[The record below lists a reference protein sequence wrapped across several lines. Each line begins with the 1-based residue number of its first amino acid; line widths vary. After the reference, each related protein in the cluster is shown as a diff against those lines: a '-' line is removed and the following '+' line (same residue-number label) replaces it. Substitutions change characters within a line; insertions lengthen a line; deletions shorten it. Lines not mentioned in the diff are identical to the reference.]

1 MDGLKQ
7 KMGELMQKFTGHN
20 AKVSEN
26 STSSSKNGSMKV
38 MLKTTATYESLEIA
52 FIRGKVYEVM
62 SIEEGYYR
70 IMTELDD
77 DYLFPPELFDI
88 VDE

>member
-1 MDGLKQ
+1 
-7 KMGELMQKFTGHN
+7 MQKFTGHN

-38 MLKTTATYESLEIA
+38 MLKMTETFDGLTLA
-52 FIRGKVYEVM
+52 FEKGKVYDVL
-62 SIEEGYYR
+62 SIEKGWYR
-70 IMTELDD
+70 IMTELDE